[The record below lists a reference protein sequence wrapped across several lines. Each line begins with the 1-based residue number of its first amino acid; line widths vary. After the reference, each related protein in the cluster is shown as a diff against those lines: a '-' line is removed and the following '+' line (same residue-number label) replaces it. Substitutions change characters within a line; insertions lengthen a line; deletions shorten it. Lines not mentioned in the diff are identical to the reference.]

1 MKDLCSVR
9 QATRSRTV
17 GRRVGHGPVGW
28 AVGGGP
34 GVLEKVGK
42 GQRSDGGAAG
52 GFQGPV
58 EVELWE
64 NRKQS

>member
-1 MKDLCSVR
+1 M
-9 QATRSRTV
+9 
-17 GRRVGHGPVGW
+17 
-28 AVGGGP
+28 GGSP